1 MFVDEES
8 GVDSYLVTVGSRPGH
23 GDVMQGQK
31 VTADCQEFHTDVS
44 MTNGHSYYVTVGV
57 SDDEAIDE
65 AGGGKGGGRGR
76 GVVHDDNVRGDTACG
91 HNLAVNICLSR
102 TISKKHTDG

>member
-65 AGGGKGGGRGR
+65 AGGGKGGGEGAR
-76 GVVHDDNVRGDTACG
+76 
-91 HNLAVNICLSR
+91 
-102 TISKKHTDG
+102 

>member
-65 AGGGKGGGRGR
+65 EGGGLGWVAGGGGWLFMTMML
-76 GVVHDDNVRGDTACG
+76 VVIEH
-91 HNLAVNICLSR
+91 VNKALLSVSVHR
-102 TISKKHTDG
+102 QCRKS